1 MSTSQ
6 LEQSV
11 DSGVDLDELPVG
23 AALDVETA
31 NTVYHIENRGDGEIL
46 ISGNPDICP
55 TPVPVNFHGSLRGTS
70 SLRAHFIGPDLS
82 MEFRHPQKGIVRTSH
97 VRGVRVA

>member
-6 LEQSV
+6 LEQ
-11 DSGVDLDELPVG
+11 GVNLDELPIG
-23 AALDVETA
+23 AILDVETA
-31 NTVYHIENRGDGEIL
+31 NTMYHIENRGKGEIL

-70 SLRAHFIGPDLS
+70 SLKAHCIAPDFS
-82 MEFRHPQKGIVRTSH
+82 MEFRHPEKGIVRTSH
-97 VRGVRVA
+97 VREVRVH